1 MNGVHDLGGM
11 HGMGPINPEK
21 DEPVFHSDWERRA
34 FGVMMATFA
43 GGHYN
48 VDEFRHGIE
57 RMDPAEYL
65 RSSYYEHWLH
75 TIETN
80 LVEKGVITRE
90 ELERKWAELG
100 KGARR

>member
-1 MNGVHDLGGM
+1 MNGIHDLGGM
-11 HGMGPINPEK
+11 QGMGSINPEPN
-21 DEPVFHSDWERRA
+21 EPVFHAEWERRM

-75 TIETN
+75 TVET
-80 LVEKGVITRE
+80 LLLEKGVIKRE
-90 ELERKWAELG
+90 ELEAKWAEL
-100 KGARR
+100 AREVP